1 MIKIKKEFVLTLCMS
16 ILTGALT
23 GLLGSLF
30 QLCINGLHQAAKML
44 VYSFHAWPLQYFFSI
59 LISIISIALSVYL
72 VKRFAPEAAG
82 SGVQEIEGVLEGRRK
97 IRLRML
103 PVKFF
108 GGILSI
114 SSGLVLGREGPSI
127 QMGGG
132 IGKLIHDFFK
142 LDSNAQH
149 LLVAAGAGAGLA
161 VAFNAPLA
169 GILFVI
175 EEMRSQFKFNFQ
187 SFQCII
193 LACVC
198 SDIVLRAFM
207 GQQAVLPMMSFQLPP
222 LSSLWLFIIFG
233 VIFGVMGVIF
243 NRYLLKTMDF
253 YRKLSKKAFWCA
265 IILLSIVVGIASI
278 SAPDILGGG
287 YVVIPKALS
296 GQIGVNALLF
306 IFIIRFFTTWFSFG
320 SGTPG
325 GIFAPMLALG
335 TLFGMWFGHYAHVY
349 FPHLIADPGVFSVAG
364 MSALFV
370 ATVGA
375 PLTGIV
381 LVVEMTMN
389 YHLILPLILTCFMAS
404 ITTKA
409 LGGEPIYTTLLERT
423 LKDSKD

>member
-1 MIKIKKEFVLTLCMS
+1 MSVLVGS
-16 ILTGALT
+16 LT

-30 QLCINGLHQAAKML
+30 QIGIAELQNLKNQLIYTSNHNLW
-44 VYSFHAWPLQYFFSI
+44 VYGSSIAISI
-59 LISIISIALSVYL
+59 LFIIVSVYL
-72 VKRFAPEAAG
+72 VRKFAPEAAG
-82 SGVQEIEGVLEGRRK
+82 SGVQEVEGVLEGSRK
-97 IRLRML
+97 IRLRMI

-132 IGKLIHDFFK
+132 IGKLVHDVFK
-142 LDSNAQH
+142 LDQEAVH

-169 GILFVI
+169 GILFVV
-175 EEMRSQFKFNFQ
+175 EEMRSQFKFNFK

-193 LACVC
+193 LASVC
-198 SDIVLRAFM
+198 SDIVLRIFM
-207 GQQAVLPMMSFQLPP
+207 GQAAELPMMSFQLPP
-222 LSSLWLFIIFG
+222 LSSLWIFVLFGIIFG
-233 VIFGVMGVIF
+233 AMGVLF
-243 NRYLLKTMDF
+243 NRYLIKILNIYSRLKG
-253 YRKLSKKAFWCA
+253 KWFWSA
-265 IILLSIVVGIASI
+265 IIILAVFTGVANIASPNI
-278 SAPDILGGG
+278 MGGG

-296 GQIGVNALLF
+296 SQISINLLLLVF
-306 IFIIRFFTTWFSFG
+306 VARLLTTWFSFG
-320 SGTPG
+320 SGSPG

-335 TLFGMWFGHYAHVY
+335 TIFGMWFGHYAHY
-349 FPHLIADPGVFSVAG
+349 FFPALIQDPGVFSVAG

-404 ITTKA
+404 ITSKA
-409 LGGEPIYTTLLERT
+409 LGGSPIYSTLLERT
-423 LKDSKD
+423 LRLSRKEL